1 MVRLVIVIATVSVIV
16 IAGLIIYKIG
26 PPGSIGTTGNGGPN
40 TTSGPGPPTGPKE
53 PSVHHTVSINAVPWA
68 EVLIKS
74 PETNEEISYGYTP
87 ITVDVPIE
95 AKVILRYNNEEQAFS
110 YKLWKDEK
118 RISHDFLSQ

>member
-26 PPGSIGTTGNGGPN
+26 PPGSIETTGNGGPN
-40 TTSGPGPPTGPKE
+40 TTSGSGSPTGPKE
-53 PSVHHTVSINAVPWA
+53 SSVHTVSINAVPWA

-110 YKLWKDEK
+110 YKIWKDEK
-118 RISHDFLSQ
+118 RISHDFLGQ